1 MFKNLF
7 RPRRSNKENEE
18 EHQYHHRHHYQQ
30 QQQQQQHSANEFV
43 AIPYH
48 SLYDGFGWD
57 RNLPSYKSL
66 RNPREKRSFHSSHH
80 HYRGN
85 AGGGPDDG
93 LSASTSPYHTATQR
107 KYPRG
112 TQSCHDGLSD
122 EFDRFSSMNR
132 SFASAAHS
140 KYKPT
145 RREYMNVMR
154 RSHLNSEYGSCDPS
168 LNTPPLYSR
177 DLDDSDAE
185 TWNSERIIK
194 ELRAELRATN
204 ERKNYYKD
212 LYKRER
218 QDRMRDRE
226 LRDLVEKKL
235 MDDLR
240 NKELECS
247 NNLLRIKAL
256 EQQLQHHSNFPPP
269 IRESSFRIPHFCT
282 PSSSNTASTMAGA
295 GEALSSTSEL
305 FAIRGAYLINQT
317 AVNTGIEGAANT
329 AVSGNPGEMPDEMK
343 VFRQPDELSL
353 EQARNSSMVNTAV
366 DVRCDNAAG
375 ISPNSL
381 GVSFANRENFNGTLL
396 EEDRQSDN
404 GYGTTS
410 ECASELVRSIRR
422 VHSDSEVPLKV
433 IQT

>member
-7 RPRRSNKENEE
+7 RQRRSNKENEDH
-18 EHQYHHRHHYQQ
+18 EHHHHHHYQQ
-30 QQQQQQHSANEFV
+30 QQQQQHPVDHF
-43 AIPYH
+43 
-48 SLYDGFGWD
+48 D
-57 RNLPSYKSL
+57 RYPSSYKL
-66 RNPREKRSFHSSHH
+66 RNAREKRSFYASHH

-85 AGGGPDDG
+85 AGGGMDDG
-93 LSASTSPYHTATQR
+93 VPAPESPYHTATQR

-122 EFDRFSSMNR
+122 DFDRFSNVNR

-140 KYKPT
+140 KYKPI
-145 RREYMNVMR
+145 RREYMNIMR
-154 RSHLNSEYGSCDPS
+154 RSHLNSEHGSCDPS
-168 LNTPPLYSR
+168 MNTPPLYSR

-194 ELRAELRATN
+194 DYHKLKELRAELRAAN

-218 QDRMRDRE
+218 QDRVRDRE

-240 NKELECS
+240 SKELECS

-269 IRESSFRIPHFCT
+269 MHESSFRIPHFCT

-305 FAIRGAYLINQT
+305 FAVRGTYLINQ
-317 AVNTGIEGAANT
+317 VGNRGITEVANAT
-329 AVSGNPGEMPDEMK
+329 ISGNSGEMPDEMK
-343 VFRQPDELSL
+343 VFRQPDELPL
-353 EQARNSSMVNTAV
+353 ELARDNSVVGAPADARSA
-366 DVRCDNAAG
+366 DAAG
-375 ISPNSL
+375 ISANLL
-381 GVSFANRENFNGTLL
+381 GVSFTNRENFNGTVL

-410 ECASELVRSIRR
+410 ECASELIRSIRR

>member
-1 MFKNLF
+1 MRVKSDLCIHRIIIEEVRVAGWMRVFL
-7 RPRRSNKENEE
+7 RYPQHRIILLRSGNI
-18 EHQYHHRHHYQQ
+18 R
-30 QQQQQQHSANEFV
+30 A
-43 AIPYH
+43 
-48 SLYDGFGWD
+48 
-57 RNLPSYKSL
+57 PS
-66 RNPREKRSFHSSHH
+66 
-80 HYRGN
+80 
-85 AGGGPDDG
+85 
-93 LSASTSPYHTATQR
+93 
-107 KYPRG
+107 
-112 TQSCHDGLSD
+112 
-122 EFDRFSSMNR
+122 
-132 SFASAAHS
+132 
-140 KYKPT
+140 
-145 RREYMNVMR
+145 RREYINIMR
-154 RSHLNSEYGSCDPS
+154 RSHLNSDYGSCDPT
-168 LNTPPLYSR
+168 LNNPTLYSR

-194 ELRAELRATN
+194 DLRAELRATN

-218 QDRMRDRE
+218 QDRIRDRE

-240 NKELECS
+240 SKELECS

-282 PSSSNTASTMAGA
+282 PSTSNTASTMAGA

-305 FAIRGAYLINQT
+305 FAIRGAYLMNP
-317 AVNTGIEGAANT
+317 VTGGAGIAGT
-329 AVSGNPGEMPDEMK
+329 TVATISGNPGEMPDEMK

-353 EQARNSSMVNTAV
+353 ELARNSSDV
-366 DVRCDNAAG
+366 DTLFDVKSDDAAK
-375 ISPNSL
+375 ISANSL
-381 GVSFANRENFNGTLL
+381 GFALSNRENFNGTVL
-396 EEDRQSDN
+396 EEDPQSDN

>member
-7 RPRRSNKENEE
+7 RPRRSNKENEDHE
-18 EHQYHHRHHYQQ
+18 QQQQYHHQQQQQQQQYHH
-30 QQQQQQHSANEFV
+30 QQQQQQHSANEF
-43 AIPYH
+43 
-48 SLYDGFGWD
+48 D
-57 RNLPSYKSL
+57 RNLTSYKSL
-66 RNPREKRSFHSSHH
+66 RNAREKRSFYSSHH

-85 AGGGPDDG
+85 GGGGTDDG
-93 LSASTSPYHTATQR
+93 LSASTSPYHIATQR
-107 KYPRG
+107 KYPRS
-112 TQSCHDGLSD
+112 TQSCHDGFSD
-122 EFDRFSSMNR
+122 DFDRFSTINR

-145 RREYMNVMR
+145 RREYMNIVR

-194 ELRAELRATN
+194 AGNFILAAN

-218 QDRMRDRE
+218 QNRIRDRE

-240 NKELECS
+240 SKELECS

-269 IRESSFRIPHFCT
+269 IHESSFRIPHFCT

-305 FAIRGAYLINQT
+305 FAVRGAYLINPVT
-317 AVNTGIEGAANT
+317 ANTGIAGATSA
-329 AVSGNPGEMPDEMK
+329 AVSDNPAEMPDEMK
-343 VFRQPDELSL
+343 VFRQPDELPL
-353 EQARNSSMVNTAV
+353 ELARNNSLVDAPV
-366 DVRCDNAAG
+366 DVRSDDVGG
-375 ISPNSL
+375 ISANSL
-381 GVSFANRENFNGTLL
+381 AVPFINRENFSGTML

>member
-7 RPRRSNKENEE
+7 RPRRSNKENEDQE
-18 EHQYHHRHHYQQ
+18 EHHHHQQQQQ
-30 QQQQQQHSANEFV
+30 QQQQQQHSANEFQ
-43 AIPYH
+43 
-48 SLYDGFGWD
+48 
-57 RNLPSYKSL
+57 RNSFSHKSL
-66 RNPREKRSFHSSHH
+66 RNAREKRSFHSSYH

-85 AGGGPDDG
+85 TSGGVDDG
-93 LSASTSPYHTATQR
+93 LPISTSPYHVAIQR

-112 TQSCHDGLSD
+112 TQSCYDGLRD
-122 EFDRFSSMNR
+122 DFDRFSTMNR
-132 SFASAAHS
+132 SFASTAHS
-140 KYKPT
+140 KYKPS
-145 RREYMNVMR
+145 RREYMNIMR
-154 RSHLNSEYGSCDPS
+154 RNHLNSEYGSCDPS

-218 QDRMRDRE
+218 QDRIRDRE

-240 NKELECS
+240 SKELECS

-256 EQQLQHHSNFPPP
+256 EQQLQHHSNFPPS

-305 FAIRGAYLINQT
+305 FAIRGAYL
-317 AVNTGIEGAANT
+317 VNPVASSTGIAGATNAT
-329 AVSGNPGEMPDEMK
+329 VSGNPSEMPDEMK
-343 VFRQPDELSL
+343 VFRQPDELPL
-353 EQARNSSMVNTAV
+353 ELARNSSIIDTPLGIKN
-366 DVRCDNAAG
+366 DDAAK
-375 ISPNSL
+375 ISANSL
-381 GVSFANRENFNGTLL
+381 GVSFANRENFNGTVL

>member
-7 RPRRSNKENEE
+7 RQRRSNKENEDHE
-18 EHQYHHRHHYQQ
+18 QQQHYHHHHHQQ
-30 QQQQQQHSANEFV
+30 QQQQQQHSTNEF
-43 AIPYH
+43 
-48 SLYDGFGWD
+48 D
-57 RNLPSYKSL
+57 RNLSSYKSL
-66 RNPREKRSFHSSHH
+66 RNAREKRLFYSSHH
-80 HYRGN
+80 HYRGS
-85 AGGGPDDG
+85 AGGGADDN
-93 LSASTSPYHTATQR
+93 LPAFTSPYHIVAQR

-122 EFDRFSSMNR
+122 DFDRFSSVNR
-132 SFASAAHS
+132 SFASATHS

-145 RREYMNVMR
+145 RREYMNIMR
-154 RSHLNSEYGSCDPS
+154 RSHLNSEYGCDPS

-185 TWNSERIIK
+185 TWNSERVIK
-194 ELRAELRATN
+194 ELRAELRAAN

-218 QDRMRDRE
+218 QDRIRDRE

-256 EQQLQHHSNFPPP
+256 EQQLQHHSNFPPS
-269 IRESSFRIPHFCT
+269 IHESSFRIPHFCT

-305 FAIRGAYLINQT
+305 FAIRGAYLVNSV
-317 AVNTGIEGAANT
+317 AGNTGITGATSAT
-329 AVSGNPGEMPDEMK
+329 VPGNSGEMPDEMK
-343 VFRQPDELSL
+343 VFRQPDELPL
-353 EQARNSSMVNTAV
+353 ELARNGSIV
-366 DVRCDNAAG
+366 DTPVDIGGDDAAR
-375 ISPNSL
+375 ISVNSL
-381 GVSFANRENFNGTLL
+381 GVSLTNRENFNGTVL

-433 IQT
+433 IQA